1 MTQTHWKRL
10 TNPEYL
16 GAYSLE
22 PGKDLTLTIKSVVR
36 EMVTGT
42 DGKKEECTIIKFME
56 QVKPMICNNTNAK
69 MIEKIYKTPY
79 IEEWAGR
86 AIQIYVEH
94 GIKVGRETT
103 DGLRIRPI
111 IPKQSA
117 PVVPVCAD
125 CNDPVEAEQGGTAQ
139 QIAEASQRKYGKVM
153 CKACRE
159 AEKSKRLAPKIID
172 PLFEQGE
179 SGTDE

>member
-10 TNPEYL
+10 TNPDYL

-22 PGKDLTLTIKSVVR
+22 PGNDMTLTIKSVVR

-42 DGKKEECTIIKFME
+42 DGKKEECTIIKFAE

-79 IEEWAGR
+79 IEEWSGR

-117 PVVPVCAD
+117 PVVPVCTD
-125 CNDPVEAEQGGTAQ
+125 CNAEIKEHQGASGQA
-139 QIAEASQRKYGKVM
+139 IANATYQKYGKPL
-153 CKACRE
+153 CLEC
-159 AEKSKRLAPKIID
+159 AEKEKTKKKAAEIVD
-172 PLFEQGE
+172 PLREGAE
-179 SGTDE
+179 